1 MKNILMMS
9 AILYISIGY
18 SQNIVLEHVL
28 EDRTDVYPIG
38 DIDGDGT
45 PELIAVG
52 IENDTQLTEIYDG
65 ATLELKWTF
74 GYDNYEPENEENS
87 DIKLASLKYMSSPFT
102 DFNGDGNLD
111 MFISLMIYGENRDDN
126 AYGFVIHDIINN
138 STIYEFIYPD
148 TLFSNQGGY
157 AYIADIDGDGEVE
170 IVSSLHTSDPYESIT
185 YIFSTGVP
193 LGVNQQI
200 SLPDN
205 YKLSQNYPNPFN
217 PITTIEYEISHN
229 GNVNVSIYNIRGQLV
244 EKLVDGYNTTGK
256 YSIQWKPQNVSSGQY
271 FYQISV
277 DGFVQTKK
285 MVLLK

>member
-28 EDRTDVYPIG
+28 EDRSDVYPIG

-45 PELIAVG
+45 PELIAIFG
-52 IENDTQLTEIYDG
+52 IETSTQLTEIYDG

-74 GYDNYEPENEENS
+74 EYDNYKPDRNS

-111 MFISLMIYGENRDDN
+111 MFISLMIYGEHRDN

-148 TLFSNQGGY
+148 TLFSNQGGE

-170 IVSSLHTSDPYESIT
+170 IVSSFHTSDPYESIT
-185 YIFSTGVP
+185 YIFSTGVS

>member
-28 EDRTDVYPIG
+28 QDRSDVYPIG

-45 PELIAVG
+45 PELIAVFG
-52 IENDTQLTEIYDG
+52 IDTDTQLTEIYDG

-74 GYDNYEPENEENS
+74 EYDNYVPDRNS
-87 DIKLASLKYMSSPFT
+87 DIKLASLKYMLSPFT
-102 DFNGDGNLD
+102 DFSGDGNLD
-111 MFISLMIYGENRDDN
+111 MFIFLVDLTDEEEAI
-126 AYGFVIHDIINN
+126 GFVIYDIINN

-148 TLFSNQGGY
+148 TLFSNQGGE

-170 IVSSLHTSDPYESIT
+170 IVSSFHTSDPYESIT

-217 PITTIEYEISHN
+217 PTTTIEYEISQN

-244 EKLVDGYNTTGK
+244 EQLVDGYNTTGK
-256 YSIQWKPQNVSSGQY
+256 HSIQWNPQNVSSGQY